1 MTPTT
6 ALAPAERP
14 TAPPPTFTRE
24 QIDLITRTILKGATR
39 DELDLFLHQCR
50 RTGLDPFARQIYGIK
65 RWDARAGTEALN
77 IQISIDG
84 FRLIAERSG
93 KYGGQ
98 IGPEWCGPDGAWRD
112 VWLDRDPPA
121 AARTA
126 VLRTDFTAPLWAV
139 ARFDSYCVKAKDGR
153 PVGLWGRM
161 PDLMLGKCCE
171 SLALRRAFP
180 QELSGLYTSDELAAS
195 ASDGRDDAAAD
206 AAPQQLRG
214 RIVAVEDE
222 SKPGKQGKGK
232 YTKTTLT
239 LDSGEIVTTIKAA
252 VQDVARAAHRD
263 QQAVA
268 ITARPQ
274 RWGLEVVTIAPVP
287 VAPADRSSLQ
297 ESCSDNRTD
306 ADDLPF

>member
-1 MTPTT
+1 MTPTAT
-6 ALAPAERP
+6 ATLMPAERAS
-14 TAPPPTFTRE
+14 APPPTFSP
-24 QIDLITRTILKGATR
+24 QQVDLITRTIAKGATR

-50 RTGLDPFARQIYGIK
+50 RTGLDPLTRQIYAIK
-65 RWDARAGTEALN
+65 RWDARAGTEVLS

-126 VLRTDFTAPLWAV
+126 VLRTDFSAPLWAV
-139 ARFDSYCVKAKDGR
+139 ARFDSYCVRAKDGR

-195 ASDGRDDAAAD
+195 ANDGRDEVDAP
-206 AAPQQLRG
+206 PQQLRG
-214 RIVAVEDE
+214 RIVALDDE

-239 LDSGEIVTTIKAA
+239 LDSGELVTTITPAVRAIAQAA
-252 VQDVARAAHRD
+252 YRD

-287 VAPADRSSLQ
+287 AAPEDRT
-297 ESCSDNRTD
+297 ETD
-306 ADDLPF
+306 QQPF